1 MASNVSGISLYWA
14 SGDNFV
20 VDVRAHFLNVDQPY
34 DAGGQDLGPTPTE
47 LFVASLGAC
56 IGFFAERFMRR
67 HDLDA
72 EGLRI
77 DCGFEMAER
86 PARISRIH
94 VRMALPPGFPE
105 QRRAA
110 LMAVVEGCTVHNSLR
125 QPPEVRIELEQPARV
140 T

>member
-1 MASNVSGISLYWA
+1 
-14 SGDNFV
+14 
-20 VDVRAHFLNVDQPY
+20 
-34 DAGGQDLGPTPTE
+34 
-47 LFVASLGAC
+47 
-56 IGFFAERFMRR
+56 MRR

-86 PARISRIH
+86 PARISRMN
-94 VRMALPPGFPE
+94 VRVALPPGFPE
-105 QRRAA
+105 ARRTA
-110 LMAVVEGCTVHNSLR
+110 LRAVVEGCTVQNSMR